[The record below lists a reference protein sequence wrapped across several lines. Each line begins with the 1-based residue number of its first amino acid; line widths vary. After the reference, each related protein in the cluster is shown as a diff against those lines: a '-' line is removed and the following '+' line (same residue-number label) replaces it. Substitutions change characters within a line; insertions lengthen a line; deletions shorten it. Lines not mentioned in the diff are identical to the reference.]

1 MSYDLKPISAPR
13 LEGSRLLFAAWLLE
27 HGTTG
32 RRLAPTFFHS
42 LGIDRFRELRLK
54 ETPLYT
60 PLVAG
65 PGDAPTADSSAPH
78 LAPDIEILEKIGTT
92 IRPDGG
98 YTFPSVGDY
107 ARAYRDGSLSP
118 ETVAQRVIHVLE
130 HQDRGDPPL
139 YAFISWRG
147 ESIRRQAQES
157 AERFAAGTPRSILE
171 GVPIAVKDEIDVA
184 EHCTSLGTS
193 FLNQETAAQDAW
205 VVARLREA
213 GAMIIGKTNMHEIG
227 IGVTGLNPFHGTPV
241 NPYAPWRYPGG
252 SSSGSATSVAAGI
265 TPVAIG
271 ADGGGSIRIPSAYCG
286 VFGLKLTMGRTSASG
301 EYPLAP
307 SVGNAG
313 PIAGNVRDLALTYLV
328 MSGPD
333 PKDEQS
339 LRQPTPNLDGFLSDV
354 EGLKIG
360 VYEEWFHDARHE
372 VVATTTALLEELEK
386 RGAQIVP
393 VTIPELDS
401 LRMALLV
408 TITSEMR
415 HALETAYRDHRSDFG
430 NEARANLALARYITT
445 SDYIKAQQ
453 VRRRML
459 GHFERAFDTVDLIAT
474 PTTANL
480 PPRLNRERLLSG
492 ISDLKSLSE
501 TMRYA
506 VAANMLGYPAVSVPA
521 GFVTARSRHFWN
533 TVEEKDEDGNVYSQV
548 PVGLQ
553 FMARHWQEALLLRT
567 ARVCEEIVIRPRP
580 RVYLSPYEARNP
592 IESGH
597 ETPRN
602 EE

>member
-1 MSYDLKPISAPR
+1 
-13 LEGSRLLFAAWLLE
+13 
-27 HGTTG
+27 
-32 RRLAPTFFHS
+32 
-42 LGIDRFRELRLK
+42 
-54 ETPLYT
+54 
-60 PLVAG
+60 
-65 PGDAPTADSSAPH
+65 
-78 LAPDIEILEKIGTT
+78 
-92 IRPDGG
+92 
-98 YTFPSVGDY
+98 
-107 ARAYRDGSLSP
+107 
-118 ETVAQRVIHVLE
+118 
-130 HQDRGDPPL
+130 
-139 YAFISWRG
+139 
-147 ESIRRQAQES
+147 
-157 AERFAAGTPRSILE
+157 
-171 GVPIAVKDEIDVA
+171 
-184 EHCTSLGTS
+184 
-193 FLNQETAAQDAW
+193 
-205 VVARLREA
+205 
-213 GAMIIGKTNMHEIG
+213 
-227 IGVTGLNPFHGTPV
+227 
-241 NPYAPWRYPGG
+241 
-252 SSSGSATSVAAGI
+252 
-265 TPVAIG
+265 
-271 ADGGGSIRIPSAYCG
+271 
-286 VFGLKLTMGRTSASG
+286 
-301 EYPLAP
+301 
-307 SVGNAG
+307 
-313 PIAGNVRDLALTYLV
+313 

-339 LRQPTPNLDGFLSDV
+339 LRQPTPTLDGFLADV